1 MDDELEFDE
10 IEYEESGE
18 IYPEDGG
25 DEDQPDKAGFLRI
38 KSLILLA
45 VFIIPTIFI
54 VIEIIS
60 GNVSG
65 VISPSNVEPVLP
77 PGQFPSVHF

>member
-1 MDDELEFDE
+1 MEDELEFDE
-10 IEYEESGE
+10 IEYEGYEE

-25 DEDQPDKAGFLRI
+25 DEDQPEKGGFLRI

-54 VIEIIS
+54 VIEIIT

-65 VISPSNVEPVLP
+65 AVSPSNVEPVLP
-77 PGQFPSVHF
+77 PDQFPTVRF

>member
-1 MDDELEFDE
+1 MEDELELDD
-10 IEYEESGE
+10 IEYEGYEE
-18 IYPEDGG
+18 IYPEDGE
-25 DEDQPDKAGFLRI
+25 DEDQPDQGGFLRI

-54 VIEIIS
+54 VIEIIT

-77 PGQFPSVHF
+77 SDQFPTVRF